1 MSLSAVNET
10 VAPNSSIKRVSV
22 SIQSFASSFLPK
34 TWGMGDL
41 LQSFDWEQ
49 TALGAPET
57 WPQSLRTVTNILLTS
72 RYAMWMG
79 WGESLTFLYND
90 AYRPTLGL
98 KHPWAFGRPAKEV
111 WKEIWHEIG
120 PRIDTVISTGEAT
133 YDEGLLLFLERSGFP
148 EETYHTFSY
157 SPLADDS
164 GQVCGML
171 CVVTEETERIL
182 SERRMTT
189 LRELAA
195 ALSSS
200 NAERE
205 VLAAVEQQLG
215 GNPKDLPFALLYLY
229 EGNGGARLAASTGMP
244 TGHPAAP
251 PRIGPGDNWPWP
263 ADEMLHHPRSQVV
276 DRLGDRWSSE
286 PLPSGAWNRPPEQ
299 AAVVSI
305 RQQGHDR
312 PAGFLVVGINPYR
325 KYGEEYSGFLELIA
339 GQLAGGLSS
348 VRAYEEERRRAEAL
362 AELDRA
368 KTVFF
373 SNVSHEFRTPL
384 TLLLG
389 PVEDLLADPDCS
401 AKPEYRHM
409 LQVVHRSGLRLQR
422 LVNTLLDFSRIEA
435 GRMQASY
442 VATDLSALTADLAS
456 TFRSAMERAG
466 LQFTVDC
473 EPLTQPVYVD
483 RDMWEKVVLN
493 LLSNAFKYTLEGSV
507 SVRLR
512 EQDGKVELTVTD
524 TGAGIPEHELP
535 RLFERFHR
543 VEHTRGRTHEGT
555 GIGLALVSEL
565 AKLHRGEVSV
575 RSSLGHGTTFTVS
588 LNFGTAH
595 LPADRIEAGKN
606 LGSASEHANAYVEEA
621 LRWLPETISTPW
633 DAAGETE
640 NRNAS
645 PARSRVLLADD
656 NTDMR
661 EYIRRLLEKRYE
673 VVAVSNGSE
682 ALSAAVANPPDL
694 ILSDVMMPELDGFG
708 LLKSLRAD
716 ERTKTLPIILLSA
729 RAGEESYVEGLD
741 AGADDY
747 LFKPFTARELLARVD
762 AHLSLVRMRRQADQ
776 ARRLSEAR
784 LGLALDATNM
794 VAWQWD
800 PVSDTVV
807 STGDLALIF
816 GKAVHSSAE
825 GFALVHPDDMPR
837 HRSIVE
843 RVARHGGSYASEF
856 RINRAD
862 TNTEAWLEDRATSIM
877 GESGEVECVVGVLID
892 ITKRKAAER
901 EMQNRNE
908 ELARVNGE
916 LEEFAYVAS
925 HDLKE
930 PLRSIN
936 IFSQLLLERVGLQDD
951 EQASR
956 FAAFIRDGVA
966 RMELLIRDLLDYARV
981 VHPEQETA
989 VPTDLNRSLEEAT
1002 TALRGLIRE
1011 TGATITCETLPV
1023 VIGDEQ
1029 QLGQVFQNL
1038 LSNALKYR
1046 RDGVPPEVKIG
1057 AERSDGNW
1065 LVSVAD
1071 NGIGFGPQYAQQI
1084 FGLFKRLH
1092 KDNYPG
1098 SGLGLAIC
1106 KRVVERYGGRIWAT
1120 SDGEGR
1126 GATIHV
1132 TLRAHDG

>member
-1 MSLSAVNET
+1 MSERGERIVAAIGFDQRVN
-10 VAPNSSIKRVSV
+10 VST
-22 SIQSFASSFLPK
+22 QSFASSFLPK
-34 TWGMGDL
+34 TGDTGGL
-41 LQSFDWEQ
+41 LRSFDWEQ
-49 TALGAPET
+49 TALGTPET
-57 WPQSLRTVTNILLTS
+57 WPQSLRTATNILLTS

-90 AYRPTLGL
+90 AYRPTLGI
-98 KHPWAFGRPAKEV
+98 KHPWALGRPAKEV

-120 PRIDTVISTGEAT
+120 PRIHTVVSTGEAT

-157 SPLADDS
+157 SPLAGDS

-205 VLAAVEQQLG
+205 VLTAVEQQLG

-244 TGHPAAP
+244 TGHAAAP
-251 PRIGPGDNWPWP
+251 PLIGPGDNWPWP
-263 ADEMLHHPRSQVV
+263 ADEMLNRPRSHVV
-276 DRLGDRWSSE
+276 DRLGDRWSNE
-286 PLPSGAWNRPPEQ
+286 PLPSGAWDCPPEQ

-312 PAGFLVVGINPYR
+312 PAGFLIVGINPYR
-325 KYGEEYSGFLELIA
+325 QYDQAYGGFLELIA
-339 GQLAGGLSS
+339 GQLAGGLSN

-389 PVEDLLADPDCS
+389 PVEDLLADPDSS
-401 AKPEYRHM
+401 AKLEHRHM

-442 VATDLSALTADLAS
+442 VATDLAAFTADLAS

-466 LQFTVDC
+466 LQFIVDC

-493 LLSNAFKYTLEGSV
+493 LLSNAFKYTLDGSV
-507 SVRLR
+507 SVKL
-512 EQDGKVELTVTD
+512 EEHDKKVELSVTD
-524 TGAGIPEHELP
+524 TGAGIPDHELP

-555 GIGLALVSEL
+555 GIGLALVNEL

-588 LNFGTAH
+588 LDFGTAH
-595 LPADRIEAGKN
+595 LPANRIETRKD
-606 LGSASEHANAYVEEA
+606 LGSASEDTNAYVEEA
-621 LRWLPETISTPW
+621 LRWLPETISTPR
-633 DAAGETE
+633 DAGEIE
-640 NRNAS
+640 GRNAS
-645 PARSRVLLADD
+645 QARSRVLLADD

-661 EYIRRLLEKRYE
+661 DYIRRLLEKRYE

-682 ALSAAVANPPDL
+682 ALSAALANPPDL

-729 RAGEESYVEGLD
+729 KAGEESYVEGLD

-776 ARRLSEAR
+776 ARRLSEVR
-784 LGLALDATNM
+784 LGLALEATRM

-807 STGDLALIF
+807 STGDLMSIF
-816 GKAVHSSAE
+816 GAAVRSSAE
-825 GFALVHPDDMPR
+825 GFALVHPHDLPR

-843 RVARHGGSYASEF
+843 RIAREGGSYASEF

-862 TNTEAWLEDRATSIM
+862 TNAEAWLEDRATSIM
-877 GESGEVECVVGVLID
+877 SESGEVECVVGVLMD
-892 ITKRKAAER
+892 ITERKAAER

-936 IFSQLLLERVGLQDD
+936 IFSELLLERVGLQDD

-956 FAAFIRDGVA
+956 FAAFIREGVA

-981 VHPEQETA
+981 VHPEQELA
-989 VPTDLNRSLEEAT
+989 APTDLNRSLVEAT

-1011 TGATITCETLPV
+1011 TRAAISCETLPV
-1023 VIGDEQ
+1023 VNGDEQ
-1029 QLGQVFQNL
+1029 QLGQVLQNL

-1046 RDGVPPEVKIG
+1046 RDHVLPEVKIG
-1057 AERSDGNW
+1057 AERSDGSW
-1065 LVSVAD
+1065 ILSVAD
-1071 NGIGFGPQYAQQI
+1071 NGIGFDPQYAQQI

-1092 KDNYPG
+1092 KDNYSG

-1120 SDGEGR
+1120 SEGEGR
-1126 GATIHV
+1126 GATV
-1132 TLRAHDG
+1132 YFTLRAHDG

>member
-1 MSLSAVNET
+1 
-10 VAPNSSIKRVSV
+10 
-22 SIQSFASSFLPK
+22 
-34 TWGMGDL
+34 MGEL
-41 LQSFDWEQ
+41 LRSFDWER
-49 TALGAPET
+49 TPLGAPDT
-57 WPQSLRTVTNILLTS
+57 WPQSLCTVTNILLTS

-90 AYRPTLGL
+90 AYRPTLAL
-98 KHPWAFGRPAKEV
+98 KHPWALGRPAKEV
-111 WKEIWHEIG
+111 WSEIWREIG
-120 PRIDTVISTGEAT
+120 PRIQSVISTGEAT
-133 YDEGLLLFLERSGFP
+133 YDEGLLLVLERRGFP

-164 GQVCGML
+164 SQVCGML

-182 SERRMTT
+182 SERRMAT
-189 LRELAA
+189 LRDLAA

-200 NAERE
+200 KTESE

-215 GNPKDLPFALLYLY
+215 GNLKDLPFALLYLY
-229 EGNGGARLAASTGMP
+229 EANGRAKLAASIGMP
-244 TGHPAAP
+244 AGHPAAP
-251 PRIGPGDNWPWP
+251 PGIGPGDNWPWP
-263 ADEMLHHPRSQVV
+263 SDDMLNRPRSQLV
-276 DRLGDRWSSE
+276 DGLGNQWCE
-286 PLPSGAWNRPPEQ
+286 QPLPSGAWDRPPEQ
-299 AAVVSI
+299 AAVVPI

-325 KYGEEYSGFLELIA
+325 KFGKAYGGFLELIA
-339 GQLAGGLSS
+339 GQLEGGLSN

-389 PVEDLLADPDCS
+389 PLEDLLAETES
-401 AKPEYRHM
+401 SGKPEHRHM

-435 GRMQASY
+435 GRMKANY
-442 VATDLSALTADLAS
+442 VATDLAAFTADLAS

-466 LQFTVDC
+466 LLFIVDC
-473 EPLTQPVYVD
+473 ELLTQPVYVD

-493 LLSNAFKYTLEGSV
+493 LLSNAFKYTLDGSV
-507 SVRLR
+507 AVRLHER
-512 EQDGKVELTVTD
+512 DGKVELSVTD

-543 VEHTRGRTHEGT
+543 VEQTRGRSHEGT
-555 GIGLALVSEL
+555 GIGLALVNEL
-565 AKLHRGEVSV
+565 VKLHRGEVAV
-575 RSSLGHGTTFTVS
+575 RSSLGHGTTFTV
-588 LNFGTAH
+588 LLDFGNAH
-595 LPADRIEAGKN
+595 LPADLIESGKT
-606 LGSASEHANAYVEEA
+606 LSSASEHANAYVEEA
-621 LRWLPETISTPW
+621 LRWLPETILTPR
-633 DAAGETE
+633 DPAGETE
-640 NRNAS
+640 SRNLS
-645 PARSRVLLADD
+645 SARSRVLLADD
-656 NTDMR
+656 NADMR

-729 RAGEESYVEGLD
+729 KAGEEAYVEGLD

-784 LGLALDATNM
+784 LGLALEATRM

-800 PVSDTVV
+800 PATDVVV
-807 STGDLALIF
+807 STGDLTSIF
-816 GKAVHSSAE
+816 GTTVRSSAE
-825 GFALVHPDDMPR
+825 GLALLHPDDLPK
-837 HRSIVE
+837 HRSRVE
-843 RVARHGGSYASEF
+843 RVAREGGSYAAEF

-862 TNTEAWLEDRATSIM
+862 NNAEAWLEERATSIM
-877 GESGEVECVVGVLID
+877 GEAGEVECVVGVLID
-892 ITKRKAAER
+892 ITKRKAAEW
-901 EMQNRNE
+901 EMQQRNE

-925 HDLKE
+925 HDLQE
-930 PLRSIN
+930 PLRSVN
-936 IFSQLLLERVGLQDD
+936 IFSELLLKRVGLQDD
-951 EQASR
+951 AEASQ
-956 FAAFIRDGVA
+956 FAAFIREGVA

-981 VHPEQETA
+981 VHREQELA
-989 VPTDLNRSLEEAT
+989 VPSDLNRSLEEAT
-1002 TALRGLIRE
+1002 AALRGLIRE
-1011 TGATITCETLPV
+1011 TGATITHGTLPV
-1023 VIGDEQ
+1023 VMGDAQ
-1029 QLGQVFQNL
+1029 QLGQVLLNL

-1046 RDGVPPEVKIG
+1046 RDNVPPEVRID
-1057 AERSDGNW
+1057 ARRSDGNW
-1065 LVSVAD
+1065 LLSVTD
-1071 NGIGFGPQYAQQI
+1071 NGIGFDPQYAQRI

-1092 KDNYPG
+1092 KDNYSG
-1098 SGLGLAIC
+1098 TGLGLAIC
-1106 KRVVERYGGRIWAT
+1106 KRIVERYGGRIWAT
-1120 SDGEGR
+1120 SSGEGR
-1126 GATIHV
+1126 GATV
-1132 TLRAHDG
+1132 YFTLRAHDGFEKQTQPCEGLEGL